1 MDSRSLVEIVIN
13 DVSGKMVKLLLKDMA
28 EEGRNLF
35 TFNKGVLTT
44 GIYFLQVKTDNKIL
58 ANEKI
63 VIE

>member
-1 MDSRSLVEIVIN
+1 
-13 DVSGKMVKLLLKDMA
+13 MA